1 MNFLEVSKSYAMLT
15 DPGRVED
22 YDASISAIQN
32 LMVVLTFGLLISF
45 GGVGFKKAYL
55 AARSTSMRGMVAR
68 VARSFGRSRGESA
81 APGDV
86 PRLSGVEVDADEETD
101 DGSKPMHSG
110 GPAAASKAVKGT
122 RRELAVELTSFR
134 SDKPAMPSKKRGDRQ
149 LSVESSETMALPAPG
164 AAAAPSSAPSS
175 ELPADWTEHI
185 SPTGDN
191 YYHNSATGVTSWTS
205 PAV

>member
-15 DPGRVED
+15 DPGRANE
-22 YDASISAIQN
+22 YDASISAIQS
-32 LMVVLTFGLLISF
+32 LMVVLTFGLLLSF

-55 AARSTSMRGMVAR
+55 AARSTSMRGMAAR
-68 VARSFGRSRGESA
+68 VTRSFGRSRGKSA
-81 APGDV
+81 APSDA
-86 PRLSGVEVDADEETD
+86 PRLSGVEVDADEETID
-101 DGSKPMHSG
+101 SSNPMHSG
-110 GPAAASKAVKGT
+110 GPAAASKAAKGT
-122 RRELAVELTSFR
+122 RRDLAVEMTSFR
-134 SDKPAMPSKKRGDRQ
+134 SDKPAMPFKQGGRQ

-164 AAAAPSSAPSS
+164 ATAAPSSSAPSS